1 MKRVLLAAEIVTECG
16 NSFPY
21 NFVASAVLLELE
33 EEIGILITN
42 MLYTLQ
48 TRILSLS

>member
-21 NFVASAVLLELE
+21 DFVASTVLLKLE
-33 EEIGILITN
+33 EEIGIIIRN
-42 MLYTLQ
+42 MLYTL
-48 TRILSLS
+48 